1 VKRKQ
6 KAFFLFFFVFAL
18 AFPEYPAMIGEA
30 AADSGQ
36 LLTYT
41 LRDAKGTLTVDAD
54 GVLVRYEGPGGDI
67 VIPAHL
73 GITAIGEKAFYGNN
87 RLTGISLPE
96 GVNRIGAWA
105 FAYCSGLTGITIPD
119 SVTDIVTAAAG

>member
-1 VKRKQ
+1 MGQIINYKLYTLWVVDVKRKQ

-41 LRDAKGTLTVDAD
+41 LRDAKGTLTVDAM
-54 GVLVRYEGPGGDI
+54 GCWSGTRARAGTSSY
-67 VIPAHL
+67 
-73 GITAIGEKAFYGNN
+73 
-87 RLTGISLPE
+87 RLI
-96 GVNRIGAWA
+96 
-105 FAYCSGLTGITIPD
+105 SGLRLSGKRRFTGT
-119 SVTDIVTAAAG
+119 TG